1 MPINSMTG
9 NGFKNIARNPGS
21 APNVPSGGIKDQ
33 SQYFQ
38 NNKNSPLYARNMPP
52 STSSGSSPS
61 FSGIAGNLGQSGI
74 DLVHG
79 IVGSGSGKGSSG
91 GRGGISIGISGNGM
105 SDYQAQLAAL
115 YGNQRSQAEAL
126 LAQQRAAAEE
136 AYRKGMANLES
147 SWNAK
152 SGALSDNLQN
162 TLASLAR
169 QYNASKGE
177 VNADAEKSFREAYV
191 NYMQNRKNINQNLSA
206 QGISGGAAESTMA
219 GMYNNYGNSRNDIS
233 TTLNDNLTSLENLY
247 QDNRANAQSDYN
259 MQYAQALSDYLNY
272 QNQMEQNLANN
283 IAGSYGNMVTAL
295 GNIDSG
301 YTSALYD
308 LMLKQADYAYK
319 NAKATNPIS
328 NVSIQAINDMGTVTD
343 YAKVLADQMRAQGAD
358 DTAIIRQLANQGVDL
373 NTALALYGVA

>member
-1 MPINSMTG
+1 MPINRVTG
-9 NGFKNIARNPGS
+9 NGYYTPAKTGGSGRTGAGGSGVNISPVGS
-21 APNVPSGGIKDQ
+21 G
-33 SQYFQ
+33 
-38 NNKNSPLYARNMPP
+38 
-52 STSSGSSPS
+52 SSGSSPS
-61 FSGIAGNLGQSGI
+61 FGGIAGNLGQSGI
-74 DLVHG
+74 DLARGAVG
-79 IVGSGSGKGSSG
+79 SGGGSGSGKGG
-91 GRGGISIGISGNGM
+91 KGGIAVSVGAGGSSM

-301 YTSALYD
+301 YMSALYD

-358 DTAIIRQLANQGVDL
+358 DTAIIRQLANQGIDT
-373 NTALALYGVA
+373 NTIYALYGVA

>member
-1 MPINSMTG
+1 MPINRVTG
-9 NGFKNIARNPGS
+9 NGYYTPAKTGGSGRTGAGGSGVNISPVGS
-21 APNVPSGGIKDQ
+21 G
-33 SQYFQ
+33 
-38 NNKNSPLYARNMPP
+38 
-52 STSSGSSPS
+52 SSGSSPS
-61 FSGIAGNLGQSGI
+61 FGGIAGNLGQSGI
-74 DLVHG
+74 DLARGAVG
-79 IVGSGSGKGSSG
+79 SGGGSGSGKGG
-91 GRGGISIGISGNGM
+91 KGGIAVSVGAGGSSM

-358 DTAIIRQLANQGVDL
+358 DTAIIRQLANQGIDT
-373 NTALALYGVA
+373 NTIYALYGVA